1 MNTIISFREARPFKT
16 IDTTLESELDQ
27 SFRET
32 RTYKTIDVFL
42 ESELDHSFR
51 EARPL

>member
-1 MNTIISFREARPFKT
+1 MNTIISLREARPFKP
-16 IDTTLESELDQ
+16 IDPTLESELDQ
-27 SFRET
+27 SLRET
-32 RTYKTIDVFL
+32 RTYKTIDVSL